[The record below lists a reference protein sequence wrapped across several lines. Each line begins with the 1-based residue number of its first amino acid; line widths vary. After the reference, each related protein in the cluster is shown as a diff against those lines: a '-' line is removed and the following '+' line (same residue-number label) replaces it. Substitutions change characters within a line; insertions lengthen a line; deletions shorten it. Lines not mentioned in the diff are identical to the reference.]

1 MEDTALSPEILPMR
15 FEREQLARA
24 EAERLLEARSAELY
38 IANKQ
43 LHSIADQLSLQTSQL
58 NNILDSAMAGMC
70 LADPDRV
77 IVRTNTYSHRVL
89 GYGPEELFGASIV
102 DIFGKQVV
110 NDARAVVA
118 QSADTAEQVGIE
130 VDGIRRDGSIV
141 PLELFVTE
149 VIVKDR
155 RHTLWNFQDITKRK
169 ALAVERDRLE
179 EDLRRASKLEALGT
193 LASGV
198 AHEINTPV
206 QFVGDNLHFLTE
218 AFDDVMN
225 IIETIPQIQP
235 DEDLEFIRSE
245 VPKALEQSIAGL
257 SRVTE
262 IVTAIRE
269 FSHPGSKEKT
279 PTDLNKAVSDTVT
292 ISVNHW
298 KYVAD
303 LTTDLDED
311 MLPVSC
317 VPGEINQVILN
328 LIVNAAQAIKAKDM
342 ADKGTIT
349 VSTQMQGDLAEIR
362 VTDTG
367 TGIPEHVQGQIFD
380 PFFTTKEVGEG
391 TGQGLSLA
399 HSIIVKKHGGNIRFE
414 TRPGVGTTFIVA
426 LRRVESAN
434 LPQSDAV
441 CAV

>member
-1 MEDTALSPEILPMR
+1 MEDVDISLEKLPMQL
-15 FEREQLARA
+15 EREKLARVAA
-24 EAERLLEARSAELY
+24 EQLLETRSAELY
-38 IANKQ
+38 IANRQ
-43 LHSIADQLSLQTSQL
+43 LHGIADQLSLQTSQL

-70 LADPDRV
+70 LADPERL

-102 DIFGKQVV
+102 DIFGKKCVE
-110 NDARAVVA
+110 NTRAFVA
-118 QSADTAEQVGIE
+118 QSADIAEQVGIE

-169 ALAVERDRLE
+169 ALAVERDRLA

-206 QFVGDNLHFLTE
+206 QFVGDNLHFLLE
-218 AFDDVMN
+218 AFDDVLK
-225 IIETIPQIQP
+225 IIDTTPQIEP
-235 DEDLEFIRSE
+235 DEDLEFIRGE

-262 IVTAIRE
+262 IVTAVRE
-269 FSHPGSKEKT
+269 FSHPGSRDKT
-279 PTDLNKAVSDTVT
+279 PTDLNKAIANTVT
-292 ISVNHW
+292 ISINHW

-303 LTTDLDED
+303 LTTDLDEK

-328 LIVNAAQAIKAKDM
+328 LIVNAAQAIKAKALDN
-342 ADKGTIT
+342 KGTIT
-349 VSTQMQGDLAEIR
+349 ISTHMNGDLAEIR

-367 TGIPEHVQGQIFD
+367 IGIPEEAQGQIFD

-399 HSIIVKKHGGNIRFE
+399 HSIVVKKHGGNIRFE
-414 TRPGVGTTFIVA
+414 THPGVGTRFFVT
-426 LRRVESAN
+426 LPRVDSIYA
-434 LPQSDAV
+434 PQSDAMT
-441 CAV
+441 AV

>member
-1 MEDTALSPEILPMR
+1 MENIALAQEILPKR
-15 FEREQLARA
+15 LEREQLARV
-24 EAERLLEARSAELY
+24 EAERLLESRSAELY

-70 LADPDRV
+70 LADPDRL

-130 VDGIRRDGSIV
+130 VEGIRRDGSIV

-149 VIVKDR
+149 VIFKDR

-179 EDLRRASKLEALGT
+179 EDLRRANKLEALGT